1 MNSEERHQVTRR
13 QFLGTTT
20 AAALGVLAENRSP
33 AAAGAEAQAAPSA
46 PKTPAQSL
54 PVGTIGGQLH
64 ASRVILGG
72 NLVNLFMHSRDLRYV
87 NQLSEHYHTDERI
100 LQTLAIAEENGVNTM
115 SLSNRERAMGLLKRH
130 RNERGGKLQWIICPI
145 SKPDDSMAAFRE
157 EAERLAAEGADALYM
172 HGGVSDA
179 LLAAG
184 RVDLI
189 AKAVE
194 IFKSQNVPG
203 GVGAHDLGVVEACEK
218 AGVPNDFYIKTF
230 HHLDYP
236 TAPKPED
243 MKKPHAEVPGYWCKD
258 WKAVAERMKSV
269 KKTWIAFKIMAAGA
283 IPPKKAFQWAF
294 ENGGDHILVG
304 MFDWQIAEDVAL
316 ARESIEKARANRQR
330 PWCS

>member
-1 MNSEERHQVTRR
+1 MNAEKHSFVTRR
-13 QFLGTTT
+13 RFLETTT
-20 AAALGVLAENRSP
+20 AAALGVLAENRP
-33 AAAGAEAQAAPSA
+33 AAAADTAASSA
-46 PKTPAQSL
+46 PKAQPAQSL
-54 PVGTIGGQLH
+54 PVGTIGGQMH
-64 ASRVILGG
+64 VSRVILGG
-72 NLVNLFMHSRDLRYV
+72 NLVNLFTHSRDLRYV
-87 NQLSEHYHTDERI
+87 EQLAAHYHTDERI
-100 LQTLAIAEENGVNTM
+100 FQTLAAAEENGINTM

-130 RNERGGKLQWIICPI
+130 RNERHGKMQWIVCPI
-145 SKPDDSMAAFRE
+145 SKPDDSMTAYRE
-157 EAERLAAEGADALYM
+157 EVERLVGDGTDAVYM

-218 AGVPNDFYIKTF
+218 AGIPNDFYIKTF
-230 HHLDYP
+230 HHLNYP

-243 MKKPHAEVPGYWCKD
+243 MKKPCAEVPGYWCKD
-258 WKAVAERMKSV
+258 WKAVAERMKSI

-283 IPPKKAFQWAF
+283 IPPKNAFQWAF
-294 ENGGDHILVG
+294 EGGGDHILVG

-316 ARESIEKARANRQR
+316 ARESIERAKANRQR

>member
-1 MNSEERHQVTRR
+1 MSQEINRR
-13 QFLGTTT
+13 KFVAGSL
-20 AAALGVLAENRSP
+20 LA
-33 AAAGAEAQAAPSA
+33 AAAGALKTASGADA
-46 PKTPAQSL
+46 PKPPAQTL
-54 PVGTIGGQLH
+54 PTGQIG
-64 ASRVILGG
+64 ADFNVSRVILGG

-87 NQLSEHYHTDERI
+87 DQLSAHYHTDDRV
-100 LQTLAIAEENGVNTM
+100 LQTLAVAEENGVNTI
-115 SLSNRERAMGLLKRH
+115 SLSNRVRAMSLLKRH
-130 RNERGGKLQWIICPI
+130 RNERKGKMQWIVCPI
-145 SKPDDSMAAFRE
+145 TKPDDSMAAYRE
-157 EAERLAAEGADALYM
+157 EVEKLVAEGADSVYM
-172 HGGVSDA
+172 HGGMSDS
-179 LLAAG
+179 LLTAG

-218 AGVPNDFYIKTF
+218 ANIPNDFYIKTF

-243 MKKPHAEVPGYWCKD
+243 MVKPCAEVPGYWCKD

-269 KKTWIAFKIMAAGA
+269 KKTWIAFKIMAAGS
-283 IPPKKAFQWAF
+283 ILPKKAFQWAF

-316 ARESIEKARANRQR
+316 ARDAIEKAKASRQR

>member
-1 MNSEERHQVTRR
+1 MPEAINRR
-13 QFLGTTT
+13 EFVAKSLLAVP
-20 AAALGVLAENRSP
+20 AAALVTAS
-33 AAAGAEAQAAPSA
+33 AAEALKA
-46 PKTPAQSL
+46 PAQTL
-54 PVGTIGGQLH
+54 PVGKIGADLN

-87 NQLSEHYHTDERI
+87 NQLAEHYHSDERV
-100 LQTLAIAEENGVNTM
+100 LQTFATAEENGVNTI
-115 SLSNRERAMGLLKRH
+115 SLSNRVRAMSLLKRH
-130 RNERGGKLQWIICPI
+130 RNEHKGKMQWIVCPI
-145 SKPDDSMAAFRE
+145 TKPDDSMAAYRE
-157 EAERLAAEGADALYM
+157 EVEM
-172 HGGVSDA
+172 HGGMSDS

-218 AGVPNDFYIKTF
+218 ANIPNDFYIKTF
-230 HHLDYP
+230 HHMDYP

-243 MKKPHAEVPGYWCKD
+243 MVKPCAEVPGYWCKD

-304 MFDWQIAEDVAL
+304 MFDWQIAEDTAL
-316 ARESIEKARANRQR
+316 AREAIEKAKASRQR